1 LNAKAPLFAGRGFY
15 RSQMMDVPFLA
26 LSL

>member
-15 RSQMMDVPFLA
+15 VLFLCGVGVD
-26 LSL
+26 LL